1 MDFFKITLYEGDPY
15 MECVDIDE
23 CMTPELNTC
32 TGGMFPYGVD
42 IDLFTDN
49 YEYGPYFLGNVSSDG
64 YSQALLLLYI
74 LFTIGL
80 FFDNLQHLFLFQYSK
95 EILWEVVLN

>member
-1 MDFFKITLYEGDPY
+1 MDFLKITLYEGDPY

-80 FFDNLQHLFLFQYSK
+80 FLTIYNICSCFNTPKKYCGKLF
-95 EILWEVVLN
+95 

>member
-1 MDFFKITLYEGDPY
+1 

-32 TGGMFPYGVD
+32 TGGMYPYGVD

-64 YSQALLLLYI
+64 YSQALLLL
-74 LFTIGL
+74 
-80 FFDNLQHLFLFQYSK
+80 
-95 EILWEVVLN
+95 